1 MKALQRITA
10 PTAQPVT
17 LAEVKASAR
26 ITHSYQDTML
36 SSLILAA
43 VESVEEYCNRSLI
56 TQTWKITR
64 DDIDD
69 EDDGILPR
77 PPLQSVSSVKYIDT
91 TGIQQTADSSIYQ
104 VDTASEPGNISL
116 LPGQMW
122 PATACG
128 YKNTWEITFV
138 AGYGATSASVPEKI
152 RQAIIALV
160 VHWLDKGMGDV
171 IPDGIKRALDNYRVQ
186 YEL

>member
-1 MKALQRITA
+1 MKALQRIIA

-17 LAEVKASAR
+17 LAEIKMSGR
-26 ITHSYQDTML
+26 ISTTAHDTML
-36 SSLILAA
+36 NSLIVAA
-43 VESVEEYCNRSLI
+43 VEAVEEYCNRALI

-77 PPLQSVSSVKYIDT
+77 PPLQSVTSIKYIDT
-91 TGIQQTADSSIYQ
+91 NGDQQTVDSSIYQ
-104 VDTASEPGNISL
+104 VDTASEPGEIML

-122 PATACG
+122 PAIGCG
-128 YKNTWEITFV
+128 YKNQVEITFV
-138 AGYGATSASVPEKI
+138 AGYGSTAASVPEKI
-152 RQAIIALV
+152 RQSIIALV
-160 VHWLDKGMGDV
+160 VHWYDKGIGEE
-171 IPDGIKRALDNYRVQ
+171 IPKGIKRALDNYRLA